1 MTLESSSPL
10 MRRAGSRITAATT
23 TGPASGAQPASSTPA
38 KSGEAGQSP
47 SLRRGSVA
55 KKWFGSSIGKVMQ
68 RPEYVGAIRIQ
79 HGEIAAIQILPLA
92 AFPQQAIG
100 GKKTVLAQ
108 AGRVQQQRPGKGDVQ
123 HRVIETR
130 QRFRA
135 EAFQHVIRR
144 HLRI

>member
-38 KSGEAGQSP
+38 RSGDAGQSP
-47 SLRRGSVA
+47 SRRRGSVA
-55 KKWFGSSIGKVMQ
+55 NWRGSSIGKVMQ

-108 AGRVQQQRPGKGDVQ
+108 AGRVQQQRSGKRDVQ
-123 HRVIETR
+123 HRIIET
-130 QRFRA
+130 
-135 EAFQHVIRR
+135 
-144 HLRI
+144 